1 MNVPVFSAGNNL
13 IPTVRWNNSH
23 FLADSQASENEIAA
37 ASFFLSFPGCARC
50 QRRQRILSA
59 FPMSWAAAPTH
70 CCHLRPQSS
79 LSAPACCDLGLGFLG
94 GHPNPVSWSMSWRGS
109 AGHTPAPF
117 QRSSTQ
123 SFIHSSTTY
132 LMSFIHS
139 LIIHSH
145 LCTHSLIP
153 SFTCSLFDGSP
164 GTGS

>member
-70 CCHLRPQSS
+70 RCHLRPRSS
-79 LSAPACCDLGLGFLG
+79 LSSPACCDLGLGFFG
-94 GHPNPVSWSMSWRGS
+94 GHPEPCFLDHVLEGFSRP
-109 AGHTPAPF
+109 HTC
-117 QRSSTQ
+117 SISTFTH
-123 SFIHSSTTY
+123 SIIHSPTTY
-132 LMSFIHS
+132 LMPFLHS

-145 LCTHSLIP
+145 PCTHSLIP
-153 SFTCSLFDGSP
+153 PFTCSLFDGSP
-164 GTGS
+164 GTGT

>member
-59 FPMSWAAAPTH
+59 FPMSWAAAPTR

-94 GHPNPVSWSMSWRGS
+94 GHPESCFLDHVLEGLSRP
-109 AGHTPAPF
+109 HTC
-117 QRSSTQ
+117 SISTFIHSIIHSFIYHLFDVIHSFTYHSQ
-123 SFIHSSTTY
+123 SPMHSFINSFIH
-132 LMSFIHS
+132 L
-139 LIIHSH
+139 
-145 LCTHSLIP
+145 
-153 SFTCSLFDGSP
+153 FTI
-164 GTGS
+164 